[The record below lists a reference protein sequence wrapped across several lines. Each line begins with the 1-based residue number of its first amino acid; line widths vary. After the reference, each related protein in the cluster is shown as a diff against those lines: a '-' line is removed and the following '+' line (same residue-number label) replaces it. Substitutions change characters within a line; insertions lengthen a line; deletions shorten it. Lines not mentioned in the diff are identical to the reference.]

1 MAAAS
6 ECVLGVDI
14 GTTGA
19 RGVVFDL
26 GGKQLYVA
34 AADYPLRTPR
44 PGWAEQDPAQV
55 YDAATQCLGEA
66 AGWAREHGRHVA
78 ALGLSAI
85 LHSIIPLDAQGAALG
100 PSIIWADTRGA
111 AEAEAIKREVDPLAL
126 YHRVGGPVHPMYP
139 SVKVRWLSR
148 HDPDVFQ
155 RASTFAGIKEY
166 V

>member
-14 GTTGA
+14 GATGA

-26 GGKQLYVA
+26 RGKQLYVA
-34 AADYPLRTPR
+34 AADYALHTPR

-55 YDAATQCLGEA
+55 YEAATRCLREA
-66 AGWAREHGRHVA
+66 AGWARDHGHHVA

-85 LHSIIPLDAQGAALG
+85 LHSVIALDAQGDALG
-100 PSIIWADTRGA
+100 PSIIWADTRSA
-111 AEAEAIKREVDPLAL
+111 PEAEAIKREIDALAL

-139 SVKVRWLSR
+139 GVKVRWLSR

-155 RASTFAGIKEY
+155 RA
-166 V
+166 